1 MVYIL
6 DANVLQEGDVNP
18 FTRQPHT
25 PQYKKILEA
34 RKKLP
39 VYAQMEEFYKMVR
52 IMLHLFMN
60 NTDGFY
66 STMRIRLLSWLA
78 RQDPERPHSEYLT
91 TLSPVRDSLKC
102 QDTAV
107 CVLL

>member
-1 MVYIL
+1 MVCIL
-6 DANVLQEGDVNP
+6 DANILQEGDVNP

-52 IMLHLFMN
+52 IMINHFKSD
-60 NTDGFY
+60 TDRFG
-66 STMRIRLLSWLA
+66 L
-78 RQDPERPHSEYLT
+78 
-91 TLSPVRDSLKC
+91 
-102 QDTAV
+102 
-107 CVLL
+107 